1 MNFISSQNM
10 KNIRPLI
17 IENSD
22 YNQYWYSD
30 NTVNTI
36 VMELELVK
44 PVRVACVSTPSVF
57 LAAVEAGIPCDL
69 FEFDTCIGDLSWA
82 GKGSNKFVQ
91 YDFRSTDMDQL
102 YWGAYDVVVADPPF
116 ITSDVIECYARHIK
130 QLLMP
135 GGKVIFSSTAENGP
149 NLKASFPLDFRPVRF
164 KPSIPNLVYQYELFV
179 NYIPCDESEFRMSNP
194 EVP

>member
-17 IENSD
+17 KENSD

-36 VMELELVK
+36 LMELELVK

-57 LAAVEAGIPCDL
+57 FAAVEAGIPCDL
-69 FEFDTCIGDLSWA
+69 FEFDTCIGNHSWA

-91 YDFRSTDMDQL
+91 YDFRSTHMDQL

-149 NLKASFPLDFRPVRF
+149 NLKASFLLDFRPVRF

-179 NYIPCDESEFRMSNP
+179 NYIPHDNSVLRISNP

>member
-1 MNFISSQNM
+1 M

-17 IENSD
+17 KENSD

-69 FEFDTCIGDLSWA
+69 FEFDTCIGNLSWA

-149 NLKASFPLDFRPVRF
+149 NLKALFLLDFKPARF

-179 NYIPCDESEFRMSNP
+179 NYIPHDNSVLRMSNP
-194 EVP
+194 EVT